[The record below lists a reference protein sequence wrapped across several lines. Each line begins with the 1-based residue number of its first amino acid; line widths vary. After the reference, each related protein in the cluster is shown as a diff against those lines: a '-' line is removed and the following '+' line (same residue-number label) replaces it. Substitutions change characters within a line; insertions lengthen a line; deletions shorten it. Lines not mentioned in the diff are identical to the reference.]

1 MCQVGT
7 GTADRGRRGSGQRS
21 PAEQSAAPWRGRAWR
36 GDSRT
41 CSEHSVKLLSRAE
54 TRLTG
59 CLLGYHWFIFIRVSS
74 SDTDFSAADKGHSRY
89 HPHFSFLSQSSFKI
103 CSV

>member
-74 SDTDFSAADKGHSRY
+74 SDTDFRRRTRDIRFAVSSA
-89 HPHFSFLSQSSFKI
+89 F
-103 CSV
+103 